1 MAKPDERFVF
11 QPLKTARLQLIL
23 PEPADALRLVRYYE
37 ENKQHFAPWQSLRSE
52 EFYTEAFWL
61 AEIARLRDDFRSDRG
76 LTVVL
81 VDNFDPEGKVLG
93 QISLMNIIRGV
104 FHGCFLGYSVH
115 HQAEGKGLMFE
126 AVTAVIAYAF
136 NEMQLHRIMA
146 NYIPTNER
154 SARLLQRLGFVIEG
168 YARNY
173 LFLGGKWQDHVLTSL
188 VKPN

>member
-93 QISLMNIIRGV
+93 QISLMNIKLICPRTFPSGSK
-104 FHGCFLGYSVH
+104 LS
-115 HQAEGKGLMFE
+115 
-126 AVTAVIAYAF
+126 T
-136 NEMQLHRIMA
+136 R
-146 NYIPTNER
+146 T
-154 SARLLQRLGFVIEG
+154 
-168 YARNY
+168 
-173 LFLGGKWQDHVLTSL
+173 T
-188 VKPN
+188 VKPRSLRKSSLNLAISANQNASV